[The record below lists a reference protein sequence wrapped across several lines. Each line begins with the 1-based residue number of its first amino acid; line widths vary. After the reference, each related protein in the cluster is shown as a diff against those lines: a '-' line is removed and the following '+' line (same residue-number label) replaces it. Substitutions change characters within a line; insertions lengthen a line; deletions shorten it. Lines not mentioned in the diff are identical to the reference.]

1 MPCYTYRRTGRRAL
15 ALVMRLTTNRSADMP
30 MMAALMASTL
40 DTQAVLRG
48 RE

>member
-1 MPCYTYRRTGRRAL
+1 MYLEPRLLWRVSV
-15 ALVMRLTTNRSADMP
+15 LVMRLTTNRSAHIG

-40 DTQAVLRG
+40 DSQAVLRG